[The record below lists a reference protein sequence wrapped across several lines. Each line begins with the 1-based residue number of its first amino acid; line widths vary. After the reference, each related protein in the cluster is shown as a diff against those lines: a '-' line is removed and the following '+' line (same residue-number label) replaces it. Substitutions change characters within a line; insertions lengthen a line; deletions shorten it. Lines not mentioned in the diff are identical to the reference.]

1 MLTGTGREEE
11 RKIKEREEINQSIS
25 LVQQMFQI
33 TFELHALLSLI
44 NERKTDR
51 KKENARKRYRVR
63 KVQRKRSDKYVDG

>member
-51 KKENARKRYRVR
+51 KKENAKKDTEKEKYRER
-63 KVQRKRSDKYVDG
+63 DQINM